1 MLVLAKSSGD
11 GTWLSYNDKIV
22 FDLARY
28 KFNKNINREI
38 QKGKIFYELGHCDK
52 KVLE

>member
-22 FDLARY
+22 FDLAKY
-28 KFNKNINREI
+28 KFNRGNRERYRSGR
-38 QKGKIFYELGHCDK
+38 KPD
-52 KVLE
+52 